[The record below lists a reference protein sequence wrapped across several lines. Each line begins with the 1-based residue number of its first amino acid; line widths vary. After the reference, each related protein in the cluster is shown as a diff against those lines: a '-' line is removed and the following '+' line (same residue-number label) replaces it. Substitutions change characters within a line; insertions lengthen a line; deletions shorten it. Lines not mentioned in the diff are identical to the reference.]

1 VGHTVTSY
9 MYTTPPPD
17 IIRSGRCMS
26 WETFL
31 GVVAAEELHNG
42 RLRIWGLLLFQLAL
56 PDTDEEAASNN

>member
-1 VGHTVTSY
+1 
-9 MYTTPPPD
+9 
-17 IIRSGRCMS
+17 MS